1 MTTVEP
7 APASTLQPVS
17 DDEERR
23 PSHRRTNRRRG
34 ASARRMIDTTVPSPC
49 IQICQI
55 DKAQK
60 LCTGCK
66 RSIDE
71 IRDWMIMTADEKR
84 SVLAALNDR

>member
-1 MTTVEP
+1 
-7 APASTLQPVS
+7 
-17 DDEERR
+17 
-23 PSHRRTNRRRG
+23 
-34 ASARRMIDTTVPSPC
+34 MIDTTGPSPC

-66 RSIDE
+66 LSIDE